1 MSRPRQD
8 PDLVRPYV
16 RTGGRTRP
24 SKDVRLESLV
34 FAATGTLPGLS
45 PDARRVIAL
54 FAPAQ
59 GGGLAVADIASALA
73 LPPSTTRILVA
84 DLIDHGLMTL
94 AQGNNVDRPPAS
106 LLERVLNGL
115 RANA

>member
-24 SKDVRLESLV
+24 STDVRLESVV
-34 FAATGTLPGLS
+34 FAATGTRPGLNT
-45 PDARRVIAL
+45 DVRRVLAL

-59 GGGLAVADIASALA
+59 DGGLAVAEVASALA

-84 DLIDHGLMTL
+84 DLIEHGLMTL
-94 AQGNNVDRPPAS
+94 AQRQDDDRPPAS
-106 LLERVLNGL
+106 LLERVLHGL
-115 RANA
+115 RAHA

>member
-34 FAATGTLPGLS
+34 FAATGTRPGLPGRTARAC
-45 PDARRVIAL
+45 PVRTRARR
-54 FAPAQ
+54 
-59 GGGLAVADIASALA
+59 GLAVAEIASALA

-84 DLIDHGLMTL
+84 DLIGHGLMTL
-94 AQGNNVDRPPAS
+94 AQGQDDDRPPV
-106 LLERVLNGL
+106 LLIERVLHGL
-115 RANA
+115 RAHA